1 MDMPFHPYSIETTRP
16 LMRVMVQVEEAVAAA
31 QSAAAANIG
40 RMDEAAQKAAQ
51 AAQDVSQAQQRIEAE
66 KIAEA
71 ERVARAASPILDED
85 EVSVALEALGAF
97 VGHPITKE
105 DDKEVARV
113 LQDYGSW
120 EDERVAKVVADLVA
134 HRKSERERRKREF
147 FASKR
152 GAEQGGGPSSA
163 ASTSADETSSYDAA
177 AAAGPD
183 GEEDP
188 EQFKA
193 RLAMVAAIKS
203 ADHTTMQ
210 AALDG
215 AQAYQDGP
223 LAEQFEQL
231 QTRLQE
237 VCPTAHPPA
246 LVYLSRWWFFS
257 TPAEVFSLDSSNT
270 TTVLP
275 SC

>member
-1 MDMPFHPYSIETTRP
+1 MADYIHMHPYSNRNNSCP
-16 LMRVMVQVEEAVAAA
+16 PMCVMVQVEEAVAAA
-31 QSAAAANIG
+31 QSAAAANLG

-66 KIAEA
+66 KTIADA

-97 VGHPITKE
+97 VEHPITKE

-152 GAEQGGGPSSA
+152 GAEQQGGGPSSA
-163 ASTSADETSSYDAA
+163 ASTSADDATSSYDAA

-183 GEEDP
+183 GEEEP

-193 RLAMVAAIKS
+193 RLAMVAASKS

-237 VCPTAHPPA
+237 VCPTPPIH
-246 LVYLSRWWFFS
+246 LPSS
-257 TPAEVFSLDSSNT
+257 SLDSSNT